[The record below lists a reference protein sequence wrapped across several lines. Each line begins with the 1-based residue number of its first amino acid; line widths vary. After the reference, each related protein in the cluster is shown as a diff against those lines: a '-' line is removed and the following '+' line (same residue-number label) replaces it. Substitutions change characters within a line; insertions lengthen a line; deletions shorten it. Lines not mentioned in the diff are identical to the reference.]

1 MDSIYP
7 RRESAFELGCNYW
20 PRLSGP
26 RMWRDF
32 DEAQIAEEL
41 ELIRAS
47 GMTTVRAFCFWPDFM
62 PTKTRVEP
70 EMLARLERFMSDVKN
85 DGRLMAAAKRHRL
98 DPIVAP

>member
-62 PTKTRVEP
+62 PTKPVLNP
-70 EMLARLERFMSDVKN
+70 KCWPASNASWRFASPQ
-85 DGRLMAAAKRHRL
+85 GSAYS
-98 DPIVAP
+98 